1 MNNNSKNILKWRF
14 DISTFRL
21 IGRELITDRI
31 TALFELV
38 KNCYDAN
45 STLVE
50 IEFYN
55 VETKNGQSKIIIR
68 DNGVGMSFEDIRDKW
83 MVIGTA
89 SKRTQLYSPEPF
101 NRRYTG
107 EKGIGRFAVD
117 KLGDSVLITTKQKE
131 SNKVLKVSI
140 NWANMEVLEPSDS
153 QLKLF
158 TDVENYYSYEEG
170 NFNDHGTTL
179 EIRDIRNIWTS
190 NDMDRLYK
198 ELTKI
203 VSPFYPLNP
212 PFEINISSNEHSDYQ
227 QRKVESIAV
236 NLASHEANIKYDKG
250 KGVQETLAFDEN
262 KGKIYTKEIPIQPFG
277 GIKMKIFF
285 FDTSAKRRYNKH
297 FKDKQ
302 DRIDGIKIYR
312 DGIITTPFAEYE
324 TDRYKQRDILGIDK
338 RLWQDIFDK
347 ISTREVIGVVD
358 ITKEENPK
366 IIDATNRQDFTDNEE
381 YRQLKSFIIEQVD
394 IFSKLKIYARKQKKL
409 SASEDLQQARSDVN
423 SLVETIEIIEK
434 SNPKLKEELI
444 PLKRKVKEVNASVKK
459 GITEQKKAEKEY
471 TRKENIY
478 LSLMSLQDYAAN
490 IAHAV
495 RTSLGKV
502 KDMAEFFSL
511 HYPNEELE
519 NFFKVY
525 ASEIYEEMETLNKVI
540 DYMLSYAGSNLDFED
555 IELKV
560 LIKDLFKQY
569 GVQFEKENIQSIVE
583 VRDNFIINANRQFFV
598 DIFQNLIHN
607 SIKALSNNKEKI
619 IKCSSYSDSD
629 KFVLLFSDNGCG
641 VDEEIKDKIFDIYF
655 TSTEKE
661 GGAGLG
667 LYIVKTRIEAL
678 NGNIEL
684 VENEF
689 KPTGTTFKITFP
701 FKK

>member
-1 MNNNSKNILKWRF
+1 MNNSSANILKWRF

-55 VETKNGQSKIIIR
+55 VGNRNNTSKIIIR
-68 DNGVGMSFEDIRDKW
+68 DNGIGMSFDDIRDKW

-89 SKRTQLYSPEPF
+89 SKRTQIYSPAPF
-101 NRRYTG
+101 KRRYTG

-117 KLGDSVLITTKQKE
+117 KLGDSVIIRTKKLGSSQ
-131 SNKVLKVSI
+131 SLSVNI
-140 NWANMEVLEPSDS
+140 NWANMEMENSSDT

-158 TDVENYYSYEEG
+158 TDVENLYFYADARIEE
-170 NFNDHGTTL
+170 HGTSL
-179 EIRDIRNIWTS
+179 EIFNIRDPWTFK
-190 NDMDRLYK
+190 DMDRLYI

-212 PFEINISSNEHSDYQ
+212 PFEIRISSNEHANFNQ
-227 QRKVESIAV
+227 KKVESIALK
-236 NLASHEANIKYDKG
+236 LASHEASIKFDIEKGIQEVLDFDNDKG
-250 KGVQETLAFDEN
+250 TIFN
-262 KGKIYTKEIPIQPFG
+262 KEIPIQPFG
-277 GIKMKIFF
+277 GIRMKIFF
-285 FDTSAKRRYNKH
+285 FDTEAKRKYNKH

-302 DRIDGIKIYR
+302 ERIDGIKIYR

-324 TDRYKQRDILGIDK
+324 ADRYKQRDVLGIDK

-347 ISTREVIGVVD
+347 ISTREVVGVVD
-358 ITKEENPK
+358 ITKEGNPK

-381 YRQLKSFIIEQVD
+381 YRLLKAFIIEQLDV
-394 IFSKLKIYARKQKKL
+394 FSKIKIYGRKLRKL
-409 SASEDLQQARSDVN
+409 SVIEDLQQASSDVI
-423 SLVETIEIIEK
+423 SLVETIESIEK
-434 SNPKLKEELI
+434 SNPSLKQDLL
-444 PLKRKVKEVNASVKK
+444 PLKNKVKKVNTSVKK
-459 GITEQKKAEKEY
+459 GISEQKKAEKEF

-502 KDMAEFFSL
+502 KDMAEFFSMN
-511 HYPNEELE
+511 YPNPNLE
-519 NFFKVY
+519 VYFKTY
-525 ASEIYEEMETLNKVI
+525 ATDIYDEMETLNKVI
-540 DYMLSYAGSNLDFED
+540 DYMLSYAGSNVAFED
-555 IELKV
+555 LE
-560 LIKDLFKQY
+560 IKSLVQNLFRQY
-569 GVQFEKENIQSIVE
+569 ETQFKKENIDSIVE
-583 VRDNFIINANRQFFV
+583 VRDNFIVSANRQFFI

-607 SIKALSNNKEKI
+607 SIKALSNTKEKI
-619 IKCSSYSDSD
+619 IKCSSFSDSNQ
-629 KFVLLFSDNGCG
+629 FVLLFSDNGCG
-641 VDEEIKDKIFDIYF
+641 IDDEIKDKIFDLYY
-655 TSTEKE
+655 TSTEKT

-678 NGNIEL
+678 KGNIEL
-684 VENEF
+684 IENEF
-689 KPTGTTFKITFP
+689 KPTGATFKITFP